1 MSNTFSF
8 SGNLK
13 KWVLGLAIVGLVLG
27 VGLSFLDD
35 TGHHSRFWAN
45 LLLNTY
51 YFAGIAVTGVFFIAA
66 HQLGYGGWHTVFKKV
81 PIAMGRFLYVAFVLM
96 LVIVVGMYVSP
107 EGLYSHWA
115 DPAHRDSIVAD
126 KAPFLTRKAYAVGVL
141 IFFGLWALFA
151 WLLKKKFV
159 SIQNWKEY
167 SSAKKISAAFL
178 LVFGVSSSILSWW
191 VIMSLDPHWYSTLF
205 GWYNLASYFC
215 GGFAMMILILIGLK
229 KMGHLPN
236 VTENHIHDV
245 AKLMF
250 GFSVFWTYL
259 MFSQFMLI
267 WYANIP
273 EATVWF
279 DKRFDIPF
287 FKTIFFAALAINFFL
302 PVLAIIKRDAKR
314 NFITVSFVSVMLIFG
329 HYLDFYHMV
338 MVEPMG
344 VSHGDAH
351 GDAHDDH
358 GSLNTENVLYAEVE
372 ADAHNEADHA
382 ELHVDDVHAEEV
394 HTEEAHGDDAHSE
407 DAHAEEA
414 HTVLADSHAEEEHG
428 EEANAAVAGHGD
440 DAHSEEE
447 VLTHAKLGL
456 VELFFF
462 LGFLGLFLF
471 MTFTGL
477 DGEDLETKDD
487 PFLEESI
494 NHHVK
499 YS

>member
-8 SGNLK
+8 GNNLK
-13 KWVLGLAIVGLVLG
+13 KWVLGLAVIGLVLG
-27 VGLSFLDD
+27 VVLGFFFDD
-35 TGHHSRFWAN
+35 TAHHSRLWSN

-51 YFAGIAVTGVFFIAA
+51 YFAGIAITGVFFIAA

-81 PIAMGRFLYVAFVLM
+81 PIAMGRFLFIAFGLMVL
-96 LVIVVGMYVSP
+96 IVFGMYVSP

-115 DPAHRDSIVAD
+115 DPHHRDSIVLG
-126 KAPFLTRKAYAVGVL
+126 KAPFLTRKAYAAGVL

-151 WLLKKKFV
+151 WLMKRDF
-159 SIQNWKEY
+159 ITIRNWKEY
-167 SSAKKISAAFL
+167 SKAKKISAAFL
-178 LVFGVSSSILSWW
+178 LVFGVSSSVLSWW

-215 GGFAMMILILIGLK
+215 AGFAMMILILLGLK

-236 VTENHIHDV
+236 VTHDHIHDV

-273 EATVWF
+273 EATIWYN
-279 DKRFDIPF
+279 KRFDIPF
-287 FKTIFFAALAINFFL
+287 FKAIFFIALAINFFL
-302 PVLAIIKRDAKR
+302 PVLAILKRDAKR
-314 NFITVSFVSVMLIFG
+314 NYWTVGFVSVMLIFG

-338 MVEPMG
+338 MVEPMAVG
-344 VSHGDAH
+344 SHGDAH
-351 GDAHDDH
+351 GEDAHASNSETILFAEVHEDDH
-358 GSLNTENVLYAEVE
+358 A
-372 ADAHNEADHA
+372 
-382 ELHVDDVHAEEV
+382 DVHAEEV
-394 HTEEAHGDDAHSE
+394 EAVVEHVTTGEHEEHAEESHVVVDAHGEDDHAE
-407 DAHAEEA
+407 GAHAEGA
-414 HTVLADSHAEEEHG
+414 HG
-428 EEANAAVAGHGD
+428 EEAP
-440 DAHSEEE
+440 
-447 VLTHAKLGL
+447 LTNAKLGL
-456 VELFFF
+456 VELAFF

-477 DGEDLETKDD
+477 DGEELETTEDQD
-487 PFLEESI
+487 PFLKESL